1 MEMKITNVE
10 IIDENSHY
18 AYGTNPCSEIILRP
32 YQFCNLSSVIVR
44 AGDTLESLKEKVALA
59 TILGTFQ
66 STLTNFPYLRKVWQT
81 NTEDERLL
89 GVSMTGILDNT
100 LLNDAYDKDLPARL
114 EELKNVAVDTNK
126 SLAAELGINASAAIT
141 CVKPEGTVSQLT
153 GTASGIHPQH
163 SAYFIRRVRS
173 DAKDPITDFLKQSGF
188 PWEPCVMKPESTT
201 IFSFPMKTPEG
212 ARLREDLSAIE
223 HLDLWLVFQRHWCE
237 HKPSVTI
244 SVNENEWPKVGAW
257 TWENF
262 DEITGVS
269 YLPMDGGTYRQAPYE
284 SIDETTYN
292 ALLVEMPDSI
302 DWEQMKEKTDNV
314 EGAQMLACTSGACE
328 I

>member
-1 MEMKITNVE
+1 
-10 IIDENSHY
+10 
-18 AYGTNPCSEIILRP
+18 
-32 YQFCNLSSVIVR
+32 
-44 AGDTLESLKEKVALA
+44 
-59 TILGTFQ
+59 
-66 STLTNFPYLRKVWQT
+66 
-81 NTEDERLL
+81 
-89 GVSMTGILDNT
+89 MTGILDNT
-100 LLNDAYDKDLPARL
+100 LLNNAYDKELPARL

-126 SLAAELGINASAAIT
+126 HLAAELGINPSAAIT

-173 DAKDPITDFLKQSGF
+173 DAKDPLTNFLKESGF
-188 PWEPCVMKPESTT
+188 PWEPCVMKPESTV

-223 HLDLWLVFQRHWCE
+223 HLDLWLTFQRHWCE

-284 SIDETTYN
+284 SINQNTYN
-292 ALLVEMPDSI
+292 ELLAGMPKSI
-302 DWEQMKEKTDNV
+302 DWETMKEATDNV
-314 EGAQMLACTSGACE
+314 EGAQMLSCTAAGGCE

>member
-1 MEMKITNVE
+1 
-10 IIDENSHY
+10 
-18 AYGTNPCSEIILRP
+18 
-32 YQFCNLSSVIVR
+32 
-44 AGDTLESLKEKVALA
+44 
-59 TILGTFQ
+59 
-66 STLTNFPYLRKVWQT
+66 
-81 NTEDERLL
+81 
-89 GVSMTGILDNT
+89 MTGILDNT
-100 LLNDAYDKDLPARL
+100 LLNDAYDKELPARL

-126 SLAAELGINASAAIT
+126 HLAAELGINVSAAIT

-173 DAKDPITDFLKQSGF
+173 DAKDPITAFLKDAGF

-223 HLDLWLVFQRHWCE
+223 HLDLWLTFQRHWCE

-269 YLPMDGGTYRQAPYE
+269 YLPMDGGNYRQAPYE
-284 SIDETTYN
+284 SIDASTYTE
-292 ALLVEMPDSI
+292 LLAKMPSEI
-302 DWEQMKEKTDNV
+302 DWETMTEKTDNV
-314 EGAQMLACTSGACE
+314 EGAQMLACVAGICE